1 MTIVFDTGIPKL
13 DALRVKPF
21 PARRA
26 KVDRIV
32 RAGGSHFAF
41 LPPST
46 VFTTSA
52 RVTDNP
58 SYAYREIHGTAEIVI
73 KGIIALGLLNA
84 SDISAI
90 DKKRKDAQRARHRN
104 TQARYLREAAQE
116 LGIKLTKAQ
125 LAKACANPT

>member
-1 MTIVFDTGIPKL
+1 MSIVFATGIPKL

-26 KVDRIV
+26 TVDRIV

-52 RVTDNP
+52 RLTDKPN
-58 SYAYREIHGTAEIVI
+58 YLYTEIHGTAELVV
-73 KGIIALGLLNA
+73 KGIIALGLVNA
-84 SDISAI
+84 SDIRAI
-90 DKKRKDAQRARHRN
+90 TTKRKEAQRAQRRRIEAHN
-104 TQARYLREAAQE
+104 LLQAASALD
-116 LGIKLTKAQ
+116 IKLTKAQ
-125 LAKACANPT
+125 LAKAGIIAK